1 MGTYNAYT
9 AEQQDFLR
17 DNCKRMSRGELTD
30 SFNAQF
36 GTNKT
41 AMAIKA
47 YCNKHGWYSGDDGR
61 FKVGCRSW
69 QTGITG
75 DDFKSHYTDESFA
88 KMTNKLIESNKKWRI
103 GDEVIRHGVPMIII
117 SEDYTIRYDKR
128 MIFKRRYVW
137 EHAHGKIP
145 PGHRIIHLDGDVM
158 NCNLDN
164 LYCVPDKFIPTLNK
178 NHWLTDDRDH
188 TLTAVMLCELNQVIK
203 DVKGV

>member
-17 DNCKRMSRGELTD
+17 NNSKQMSRRELAD
-30 SFNAQF
+30 SFNARF

-41 AMAIKA
+41 LSAIKG
-47 YCNKHGWYSGDDGR
+47 YCNSRGWKSGDDGR

-75 DDFKSHYTDESFA
+75 DDFKSHYTDESFKRMMFSMQNA
-88 KMTNKLIESNKKWRI
+88 RKKLRI
-103 GDEVIRHGVPMIII
+103 GDEVIRHGVPMIVT
-117 SEDYTIRYDKR
+117 SLDYSIPYTQRLT
-128 MIFKRRYVW
+128 FKRRYVW
-137 EHAHGKIP
+137 ERAHGKIP
-145 PGHRIIHLDGDVM
+145 PGHRIIHLDGDLM
-158 NCNLDN
+158 NCDLDN

-188 TLTAVMLCELNQVIK
+188 TLTAVMLCELNQAL
-203 DVKGV
+203 KG